1 MDNGIKLTGEQTAA
15 RRKILLTRFENNT
28 HHHKSLNWPKIKT
41 KILANP
47 QKYLFRNVME
57 EAGECA
63 NKYEIISPGKR
74 FLKMTALWASLGKK
88 VCCN

>member
-15 RRKILLTRFENNT
+15 RRKILPTRFENNT
-28 HHHKSLNWPKIKT
+28 RHHKGLNWPEFKT

-47 QKYLFRNVME
+47 QKYWSLNEIEVT
-57 EAGECA
+57 GECA
-63 NKYEIISPGKR
+63 NKYEIISMGKL
-74 FLKMTALWASLGKK
+74 FLKTTALWASLIKM